1 MGESP
6 TVTFAPT
13 EDQQLIRSTA
23 RQFLDDRLGLPIVRE
38 LMMTEVGFQRS
49 LWKEMA
55 DLGWT
60 GLAISEEL
68 GGAGYG
74 LTEISVLMEEMGRTV
89 TPGPFLASSILAT
102 TAIQEAGTDTQQKQ
116 WLSRLASGE
125 AVGTIAFF
133 EGPRDWSMSRIN
145 TEARSDGDG
154 WVIDGIKGYVLD
166 GHVADLMVVA
176 ARLGEELGLFVI
188 ETERQGVEIDQTPVL
203 DPTRRQAEVRFRDV
217 KVGSEALLGGGT
229 SSDAVRDTLAV
240 GATALASEQAGGAQ
254 QCLEMSVDYAK
265 TRHQFGRPIGSY
277 QAIKHRCAEMLMKV
291 ESAKSTAY
299 HAARVAD
306 NREEFTLASH
316 LAGSVCSESYVWAAA
331 ETIQIHGGVG
341 FTWEH
346 DAHLYL
352 KRAKASSLLF
362 GDPRFHRDQLG
373 PVVGI

>member
-203 DPTRRQAEVRFRDV
+203 DPTRRQAEVPVQGCEGRVRGVVRRWNVLRCRQGYARGGGDSPCLGAGWRRPAMSRDV
-217 KVGSEALLGGGT
+217 GRLREDPSSVW
-229 SSDAVRDTLAV
+229 SSDRFIS
-240 GATALASEQAGGAQ
+240 G
-254 QCLEMSVDYAK
+254 
-265 TRHQFGRPIGSY
+265 HQT
-277 QAIKHRCAEMLMKV
+277 Q
-291 ESAKSTAY
+291 
-299 HAARVAD
+299 
-306 NREEFTLASH
+306 
-316 LAGSVCSESYVWAAA
+316 VC
-331 ETIQIHGGVG
+331 
-341 FTWEH
+341 
-346 DAHLYL
+346 
-352 KRAKASSLLF
+352 
-362 GDPRFHRDQLG
+362 
-373 PVVGI
+373 